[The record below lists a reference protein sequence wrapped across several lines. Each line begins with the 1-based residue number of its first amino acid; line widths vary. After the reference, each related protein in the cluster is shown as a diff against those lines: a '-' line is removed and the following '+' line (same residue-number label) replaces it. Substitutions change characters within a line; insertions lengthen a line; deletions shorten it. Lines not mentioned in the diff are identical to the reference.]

1 MSFFFF
7 FWDKGQLIAYDVWF
21 LFILVLRCE
30 RGGFYGMLAMLC
42 FLTWNSTYLLIVDCF
57 SGMKCCFLE
66 RGMD

>member
-1 MSFFFF
+1 MMCGSCFF
-7 FWDKGQLIAYDVWF
+7 
-21 LFILVLRCE
+21 FILVLRCE

-66 RGMD
+66 GGMD